1 DSAAVAVLE
10 LGLFGVFGGDEVR
23 NAAFYFDVRSRV
35 GRPRAKRI
43 FDDHFPLFDDQSPT
57 TIPQQELTIDDPM
70 RKRARR
76 FSSRQLKLLEHYLPS
91 IDAAAGVSAAQAQI
105 AEAEARTIGLK
116 AGTGHLASNAILVS
130 GPLTDTGHPILLGGP
145 QVGYAIP

>member
-1 DSAAVAVLE
+1 S
-10 LGLFGVFGGDEVR
+10 
-23 NAAFYFDVRSRV
+23 
-35 GRPRAKRI
+35 
-43 FDDHFPLFDDQSPT
+43 
-57 TIPQQELTIDDPM
+57 
-70 RKRARR
+70 ARR

-130 GPLTDTGHPILLGGP
+130 GPLTDTGHPNLLGGP
-145 QVGYAIP
+145 QGRDAIPGFFFEVGLHLPASGAVGVIPPAGPSIVIGRTEHFAYTITSGISDAVDTYLEVLNPADAHQYQFQGGF